1 MTRPGAGE
9 RAGAQWDLWPEWR
22 SLRRARNWRQIA
34 HLQTCMTARRWCF
47 TINNPTDED
56 DIATWNHEQIK
67 LLLAQLKEG
76 EEGTQHLQGYL
87 EMNHP
92 CRLAAL
98 KKLNPRAHWE
108 KAKGTRHQAMLY
120 CLKEESSLG
129 MRWWL
134 YENCLLYF
142 EEDWPESLRTLIE
155 QNSSR
160 KNGTQESTKSRLL
173 EIQSKLSEGNSQ
185 AINEVADNEFDIWV
199 RYYRAFEKYLLMKTP
214 ARNWKTIVHVL
225 QGPTGTGK
233 SKWAMDMFPNAYW
246 KQRSNWWD
254 GYTGQ
259 ENVILDE
266 FYGWLPFDL
275 LLRLCDRYPLMVE
288 TKGGQTQ
295 FAAKTIVITTNMLP
309 CNWYK
314 SCYFPSF
321 ARRVTLWHILP
332 IWGEHREYCDY
343 GEFLKYA
350 SENVV
355 TP

>member
-1 MTRPGAGE
+1 MKLMICQMELGE
-9 RAGAQWDLWPEWR
+9 
-22 SLRRARNWRQIA
+22 
-34 HLQTCMTARRWCF
+34 T
-47 TINNPTDED
+47 
-56 DIATWNHEQIK
+56 
-67 LLLAQLKEG
+67 
-76 EEGTQHLQGYL
+76 GTLHLQGYC
-87 EMNHP
+87 EVHQPM
-92 CRLAAL
+92 RLAGMKRL
-98 KKLNPRAHWE
+98 LPRAHLE
-108 KAKGTRHQAMLY
+108 KAKGTKGECIQY
-120 CLKEESSLG
+120 CLKEETSLG
-129 MRWWL
+129 TKWL
-134 YENCLLYF
+134 LQDNILKCSTTE
-142 EEDWPESLRTLIE
+142 EEDSFMTQINSLLEAT
-155 QNSSR
+155 
-160 KNGTQESTKSRLL
+160 NGTKESMKLRLCA
-173 EIQSKLSEGNSQ
+173 IQSKLSEGNS
-185 AINEVADNEFDIWV
+185 AVIEEIADNEFDIWV

-321 ARRVTLWHILP
+321 ARRVTLWHIMP
-332 IWGEHREYCDY
+332 VWGEHREYCDY

-350 SENVV
+350 SENVIS
-355 TP
+355 P